1 MNFKCDTAVLDCQ
14 SIGQIISISNKITD
28 FWQRYFL
35 KNISFKFF
43 FNYIVLF
50 VKKQVISLKSFTK
63 SHGYFM
69 DIAKPCTHLQPSR
82 PWSFQRP
89 LSSLQYPQRYKN
101 QNIAL
106 NWSIS
111 PNLGQK
117 IQRYPL

>member
-14 SIGQIISISNKITD
+14 SIGQVIGVSYKIPD

-50 VKKQVISLKSFTK
+50 VKKQVISLKFFTE
-63 SHGYFM
+63 SHRYLT
-69 DIAKPCTHLQPSR
+69 DIGKPCTHLHPSP
-82 PWSFQRP
+82 PWSFQPP
-89 LSSLQYPQRYKN
+89 LSSLQYPQRYNN

-111 PNLGQK
+111 PNLCQK

>member
-14 SIGQIISISNKITD
+14 SIGQIISVSNKITD

-117 IQRYPL
+117 IQRCPL